1 MIIYVKGIIY
11 DSEITPIRIFLTQS
25 EKDCYTGLPD
35 KVYSSIHHPTNMDTD
50 EVKKMG
56 VDSTRDVEKYLNTKV
71 ER

>member
-35 KVYSSIHHPTNMDTD
+35 KVYSNIHHPTNMDID
-50 EVKKMG
+50 EAKKMG

-71 ER
+71 KR